1 MLSFFMGRGPA
12 FKNAFQGL
20 KYVLVTQRNAWIHL
34 LITVLVIALGIIFR
48 VDRIDWA
55 ILMIAIALVWIAEIL
70 NTSIEALV
78 DLVVQQYHPLAKVA
92 KDTGAAAVLFAA
104 IIAVILG
111 IIVFLP
117 RILEVFQISG

>member
-20 KYVLVTQRNAWIHL
+20 RYVLVTQRNAWIHL

>member
-111 IIVFLP
+111 ITVFLP

>member
-20 KYVLVTQRNAWIHL
+20 RYVLVTQRNAWIHL

-55 ILMIAIALVWIAEIL
+55 ILMIAIALVWIAEIP

>member
-1 MLSFFMGRGPA
+1 MLHFFMGRGPA
-12 FKNAFQGL
+12 FRDAFHGL
-20 KYVLVTQRNAWIHL
+20 KHFLITQRNAWIHL
-34 LITVLVIALGIIFR
+34 AITALVVLLGFLLR
-48 VDRIDWA
+48 LERLEWA
-55 ILMIAIALVWIAEIL
+55 ILVLAIALVWITEIL

-111 IIVFLP
+111 MIILFP
-117 RILEVFQISG
+117 RIVALFRITD